1 MMDSYGANGDISRPG
16 ASRWPL
22 VITAQLFQV
31 AANMQHVDELFLWLA
46 NVSVQNLDIQVVQFW
61 GLQTKRT
68 GQVFTQLRTLVFQ
81 DDSLPQHV
89 VTNSQ
94 VVTTAGNIL
103 IQRRGFMIQKVG
115 GLFSSFQ
122 AELLARYGLYYCSC
136 FFLSSNL
143 LLPPVYNQFSHAEDL
158 PMPLSLAVLVF
169 LRQVPLQ
176 NTLSGLNLVL
186 EQAIQIAGNN
196 GLLLPPGSTSTHS
209 LSNGY
214 PQQEMPLVL
223 TELIPHRLE
232 DDTLLKSSNPFASSD
247 IITDKQARRLY
258 NAIDG
263 HRAVKEICEMT
274 GMDLTEAQRA
284 LKILIAHHRIQFH
297 RPGGQSVDG
306 SELLDVL

>member
-1 MMDSYGANGDISRPG
+1 MDSYGAKGDVSRPG
-16 ASRWPL
+16 VSRWPL

-31 AANMQHVDELFLWLA
+31 AANMQHVDQLFLWLA
-46 NVSVQNLDIQVVQFW
+46 NVSVQNLDIQVIQFW
-61 GLQTKRT
+61 GLQTNRT
-68 GQVFTQLRTLVFQ
+68 GQLFTQLRTSVLQ
-81 DDSLPQHV
+81 DNSLPLHI
-89 VTNSQ
+89 VTNNQ

-122 AELLARYGLYYCSC
+122 ADLLARYGLYYCSC
-136 FFLSSNL
+136 FFLSSNM
-143 LLPPVYNQFSHAEDL
+143 LLPPVYNQSSHAEGL

-176 NTLSGLNLVL
+176 NTLPGLNLVL

-196 GLLLPPGSTSTHS
+196 SLLLPPGSTNTHS

-223 TELIPHRLE
+223 TKLIPHRLE
-232 DDTLLKSSNPFASSD
+232 DDNLLKSSNPFASSE

-258 NAIDG
+258 NAIDS
-263 HRAVKEICEMT
+263 HRAVWEICEIT
-274 GMDLTEAQRA
+274 GMDLKEAQKA
-284 LKILIAHHRIQFH
+284 LKILMAHHRIQLYTLEGH
-297 RPGGQSVDG
+297 PVD
-306 SELLDVL
+306 SSALLGVL

>member
-1 MMDSYGANGDISRPG
+1 MDSYGAKGDVSRPG
-16 ASRWPL
+16 VSRWPL

-61 GLQTKRT
+61 GLQSKRT
-68 GQVFTQLRTLVFQ
+68 GQVFTQLRASAIQ
-81 DDSLPQHV
+81 DNSLPQHV

-122 AELLARYGLYYCSC
+122 ADLLARYGLYYCSC

-143 LLPPVYNQFSHAEDL
+143 LLPPVYNQSSHEKDL

-169 LRQVPLQ
+169 FRQVPLQ

-186 EQAIQIAGNN
+186 EQAIQVAGNY

-232 DDTLLKSSNPFASSD
+232 DDNLLKSSNPFSSSD

-263 HRAVKEICEMT
+263 HRAVKEICEIT
-274 GMDLTEAQRA
+274 GMDLKEAQKA
-284 LKILIAHHRIQFH
+284 LKILMAHHRIQLYTLDGH
-297 RPGGQSVDG
+297 PVDSSALPG
-306 SELLDVL
+306 VL